1 MKTRVVHLSLGADW
15 EVRLKEVVHAGPEHR
30 VLVVPDLLSWGPLR
44 GIHTPEGMAARIEF
58 MKTVFST
65 ARYEEQAQDWSWL
78 EEGMGIAPMFPPP
91 PPDEIA
97 LMWLGQTAQDQL
109 LLRLACAVWPDT
121 EFWVADLRKLSARC
135 PNNPPVVPVFCAD
148 ALRELEGMAVPL
160 SPQAK
165 QVLADEW
172 NVMAAQD
179 HVLRIC
185 RNGAV
190 CGVPE
195 NYFDAALLRLCT
207 HEFKSWA
214 WVVGTFIGGDECPLG
229 MGDIYIFH
237 RLHVMA
243 QQGLLELR
251 ANDEDAWHRWVR
263 KTGASPGDIPRN
275 HRPVDTFK

>member
-15 EVRLKEVVHAGPEHR
+15 EVRLQEVVHARPEHR
-30 VLVVPDLLSWGPLR
+30 VLAVPDLLSWGPLR
-44 GIHTPEGMAARIEF
+44 GIHTPGGLAAR
-58 MKTVFST
+58 T
-65 ARYEEQAQDWSWL
+65 AYVKNVLLTIAPEEPVEDWSQL
-78 EEGMGIAPMFPPP
+78 EEGMGIAPMFPAPQD
-91 PPDEIA
+91 DEIA

-172 NVMAAQD
+172 HAISAQD

-263 KTGASPGDIPRN
+263 KTGASPEDIPRN

>member
-1 MKTRVVHLSLGADW
+1 MKT
-15 EVRLKEVVHAGPEHR
+15 
-30 VLVVPDLLSWGPLR
+30 
-44 GIHTPEGMAARIEF
+44 I
-58 MKTVFST
+58 FST
-65 ARYEEQAQDWSWL
+65 AGYEEQVQDWSWL
-78 EEGMGIAPMFPPP
+78 EEGMGIAPMFPTP

-121 EFWVADLRKLSARC
+121 ELWVADLRKLSARC

-172 NVMAAQD
+172 HVMAAQD
-179 HVLRIC
+179 HVLRIYQD
-185 RNGAV
+185 GAV

-207 HEFKSWA
+207 HEFKSRA
-214 WVVGTFIGGDECPLG
+214 WVVGAFIGGDECPLG
-229 MGDIYIFH
+229 MGDIFARY

-243 QQGLLELR
+243 QQGLLEMR
-251 ANDEDAWHRWVR
+251 ANKDRDWDMWVR
-263 KTGASPGDIPRN
+263 KTGARQ
-275 HRPVDTFK
+275 